1 MVNLRENSGALA
13 IAFVGIMLLSTFAL
27 GFMSKQGLISLS
39 PISTYQGIHPSFQ
52 AVYYDGQYY
61 TTGDPG
67 EATTSRIG
75 PATMN
80 FDPDGPV
87 VGQANL
93 GGELRDIQIVRN
105 LAYYQPGDA
114 YQHIVADFGGSP
126 QPEGP
131 YRVYEWEVEEG
142 DSKHI
147 YRMELWLCSLQINLW
162 VQPDARPWWALFREY
177 EIDSRYSDT
186 EVWLKLEASN
196 YCGHYFEGV
205 DLENVYFGIGYMEL
219 AELIKSD
226 DPRLQV
232 IPASKWT
239 ALDLYD
245 NIGGS
250 PDTVAS
256 PDSVAYGYEGATLNQ
271 AVFKKEWYTK
281 LTLQSFGTYD
291 VNLLDYSFKSDTAQ
305 WKILVHVFVVGD
317 WVVKPEDERDTD
329 PHDPPW
335 YTGPLQGLFEA
346 MGKFFDDP
354 LWRVKLA
361 VIVSILV
368 LVVLLMYF
376 PGSIIRVKRGYDKVR
391 EEWRAQ

>member
-1 MVNLRENSGALA
+1 MNLKENSGALA
-13 IAFVGIMLLSTFAL
+13 IVFVGIMLLSTFAL

-61 TTGDPG
+61 TTGEPG

-93 GGELRDIQIVRN
+93 GGELRDIQIVRD
-105 LAYYQPGDA
+105 LAYYTPGDA

-126 QPEGP
+126 QPGGP
-131 YRVYEWEVEEG
+131 YRVYEWEVPEG
-142 DSKHI
+142 DLKHI
-147 YRMELWLCSLQINLW
+147 YRMELWLCSLQINAW
-162 VQPDARPWWALFREY
+162 VAPDRRAWWDRMLTQY
-177 EIDSRYSDT
+177 EANSRYLDT
-186 EVWLKLEASN
+186 EIWLKLEASN
-196 YCGHYFEGV
+196 EWGHYFEGV

-219 AELIKSD
+219 AELTKSD
-226 DPRLQV
+226 DQKLQV

-245 NIGGS
+245 SIGGAPDRAGS
-250 PDTVAS
+250 PVS
-256 PDSVAYGYEGATLNQ
+256 QAYSYQGATLNQ
-271 AVFKKEWYTK
+271 NVFKKEWYTK
-281 LTLQSFGTYD
+281 LTLQNFGTYD
-291 VNLLDYSFKSDTAQ
+291 VNMLDGSFKSDTVQ

-317 WVVKPEDERDTD
+317 WVVKPEIERDTD

-346 MGKFFDDP
+346 MGAFFDDP

-361 VIVSILV
+361 VIVTV
-368 LVVLLMYF
+368 LIIVLLLMLF

-391 EEWRAQ
+391 AEWRTQ

>member
-1 MVNLRENSGALA
+1 MNLKENSGALA
-13 IAFVGIMLLSTFAL
+13 IAFVAIMLLSTFAL
-27 GFMSKQGLISLS
+27 SFMSKQGLISLS
-39 PISTYQGIHPSFQ
+39 PISTYQGIHPSFE
-52 AVYYDGQYY
+52 AVYYNGQYY
-61 TTGDPG
+61 TTNDPG

-93 GGELRDIQIVRN
+93 GGELRDIQIVRD
-105 LAYYQPGDA
+105 LAYYLPGDA

-131 YRVYEWEVEEG
+131 YRVYEWEVPEG
-142 DSKHI
+142 DSVHV

-162 VQPDARPWWALFREY
+162 VQPDTRPWWALFREY
-177 EIDSRYSDT
+177 EKQSRYLDT

-196 YCGHYFEGV
+196 DWGTYFEGV

-219 AELIKSD
+219 AELTKSD
-226 DPRLQV
+226 DRSLQV

-250 PDTVAS
+250 PDTVPS

-271 AVFKKEWYTK
+271 EVFKKEWYTK

-291 VNLLDYSFKSDTAQ
+291 YNIIDASFKSDTAQ
-305 WKILVHVFVVGD
+305 WRILVHVFVAGD
-317 WVVKPEDERDTD
+317 WLVKPEDERDTD

-335 YTGPLQGLFEA
+335 YVGPLQGLFD
-346 MGKFFDDP
+346 GINNFLDDP
-354 LWRVKLA
+354 MWRVKLA
-361 VIVSILV
+361 VIVTVLILI
-368 LVVLLMYF
+368 LLLMFF
-376 PGSIIRVKRGYDKVR
+376 PGSILRVKRGYDQIR
-391 EEWRAQ
+391 EGWNK